1 MTDDVST
8 GGNFYPRS
16 PCGERRLEIF
26 LYYQDNRFLS
36 TLSLRRATFFW
47 FFLGSRVS
55 DFYPRS
61 PCGERHFLAVC
72 LYAAG
77 RNFYPRSPCGERR
90 VKRFHTADISYF
102 YPRSPCG
109 ERQENCEPVSRQ
121 NHFYPRSPCGERP
134 NADWRWPEYFNISIH
149 ALLAES
155 DLGYTP
161 IVDVRRAISI
171 HALLAESDLSLLNR
185 KKWHNISIH
194 ALLAESDDT
203 LTDDVSSGGKI
214 ISIHAL
220 LAESD

>member
-1 MTDDVST
+1 M
-8 GGNFYPRS
+8 
-16 PCGERRLEIF
+16 
-26 LYYQDNRFLS
+26 
-36 TLSLRRATFFW
+36 
-47 FFLGSRVS
+47 
-55 DFYPRS
+55 
-61 PCGERHFLAVC
+61 
-72 LYAAG
+72 
-77 RNFYPRSPCGERR
+77 
-90 VKRFHTADISYF
+90 KRFHTADISY
-102 YPRSPCG
+102 
-109 ERQENCEPVSRQ
+109 
-121 NHFYPRSPCGERP
+121 FYPRSPCGERP